1 MRVLVPLMQ
10 FVRRAERTVTR
21 LVARLGRASVPLR
34 GLQGLRWLSWL
45 SWLWNHRFLG
55 PVLKVVVAL
64 GGLEVALQ
72 IFLRNNEPP
81 PGVLAIGTLLGMLYA
96 LVAFGLILV
105 YRANRIINFAQAE
118 IGATAAVLGVL
129 LIKSD
134 HWPYLLALAVTIGAA
149 MFSGAA
155 VDVGVVRRFSKAPR
169 LVLSVA
175 TIGVSLIF
183 AVLQF
188 YLPKWLGG
196 GFLLNPTPP
205 KTPFSFGRIRIDPLY
220 FDANSLVILV
230 AGIAV
235 AVGLFLFFKR
245 TKTGMAV
252 RAAAENAD
260 RARLLGISTERLS
273 LIVWMLAGGLSAIGV
288 FLRVP
293 VVGIP
298 VGADVGPYVL
308 LYALSAAV
316 IARMESFSVAAVA
329 GIAIGVIEQSMYFFS
344 HDAYLGATF
353 MLPIL
358 LVSILL
364 QRRRGARALDTGVET
379 WSLSREFRPVP
390 PELVRMREV
399 PAARASVGVVAIGLL
414 IGLPYMVGLSQQILA
429 SVIVIYAIVAVSM
442 VILTGWAGQISLG
455 QWGLAGVGAIVVS
468 AVTVHLQLDFLA
480 TLALAGLAGA
490 LVSAVIG
497 IPALR
502 IQGLY
507 LAVVTLAFAIAVQ
520 VFFMSPHYFPS
531 WFPSGIQ
538 QIARPKLYGR
548 FSLGGPKAFYFV
560 CLAILA
566 LSLLSARSLRR
577 SRAGRALIAARDN
590 ERCAASFGVSVRFAR
605 LSAFGISG
613 FWAAIGGAL
622 FAYHEKT
629 VNQGNFDPSISLL
642 LLTIV
647 VLGGVTS
654 LPGAVL
660 GAAFIGVLKYGGLSP
675 AAQNLASGAGV
686 LLILY
691 VAPNGAAQVYYGARD
706 ALLRVLAARRNVVVP
721 SLLADVGQGL
731 QPVEEPP
738 ALVEPELVEAGL
750 AEAGL
755 AEAGV

>member
-1 MRVLVPLMQ
+1 MRLFVTLMRLWSRRDRATARLDGALAP
-10 FVRRAERTVTR
+10 VRRIWSNRVI
-21 LVARLGRASVPLR
+21 
-34 GLQGLRWLSWL
+34 
-45 SWLWNHRFLG
+45 G
-55 PVLKVVVAL
+55 PVLRVVLAL
-64 GGLEVALQ
+64 GGLEAALQ
-72 IFLRNNEPP
+72 VFLRNNEPP

-129 LIKSD
+129 LIKTD
-134 HWPYLLALAVTIGAA
+134 HWPYLLALAVTVGGALV
-149 MFSGAA
+149 SGAA
-155 VDVGVVRRFSKAPR
+155 VDLGVVRRFSTAPR

-175 TIGVSLIF
+175 TIGVALIF

-188 YLPKWLGG
+188 YLPKWLGT
-196 GFLLNPTPP
+196 GFLLSPTPP
-205 KTPFSFGRIRIDPLY
+205 KTPFSFGRIKIDPLY

-230 AGIAV
+230 AGVAV

-260 RARLLGISTERLS
+260 RAKLLGISTERLS
-273 LIVWMLAGGLSAIGV
+273 LIVWMLAAALSAIGV

-293 VVGIP
+293 VIGIP

-308 LYALSAAV
+308 LYGLSAAV
-316 IARMESFSVAAVA
+316 IARMESFSVAAVG

-344 HDAYLGATF
+344 RDAYLGAAT

-364 QRRRGARALDTGVET
+364 QRRRGGRALDTGVTT
-379 WSLSREFRPVP
+379 WSIAKEFRPVP
-390 PELVRMREV
+390 PELVRMPEV
-399 PAARASVGVVAIGLL
+399 AAARAVLAVVAVGLL
-414 IGLPYMVGLSQQILA
+414 IGLPYMVGLSQQILG
-429 SVIVIYAIVAVSM
+429 SVVVIYGIVGVSL

-468 AVTVHLQLDFLA
+468 ALTTHLHLDFLA
-480 TLALAGLAGA
+480 TLAIAGVTGA
-490 LVSAVIG
+490 LVAAVIG

-520 VFFMSPHYFPS
+520 VYFMSPRYFPS
-531 WFPSGIQ
+531 WFPTGLQ
-538 QIARPKLYGR
+538 QITRPKLYGR
-548 FSLGGPKAFYFV
+548 ISLAGPKAFYFV
-560 CLAILA
+560 CLAILGLA
-566 LSLLSARSLRR
+566 LLSARSLRR

-590 ERCAASFGVSVRFAR
+590 ERCASSFGVSVRFAR
-605 LSAFGISG
+605 LSAFSIAG

-622 FAYHEKT
+622 FAYHEQT
-629 VNQGNFDPSISLL
+629 VSQGNFDPSISLL

-654 LPGAVL
+654 LPGGVL
-660 GAAFIGVLKYGGLSP
+660 GAAFIGALEYGGLTP
-675 AAQNLASGAGV
+675 QAQSLASGAGV
-686 LLILY
+686 LLILI
-691 VAPNGAAQVYYGARD
+691 VAPGGVAQVYYGVRD
-706 ALLRVLAARRNVVVP
+706 VLLRALAQRRRVVVP
-721 SLLADVGQGL
+721 SLVADTAQGL
-731 QPVEEPP
+731 QPVDEP
-738 ALVEPELVEAGL
+738 ALLEVV
-750 AEAGL
+750 
-755 AEAGV
+755 V